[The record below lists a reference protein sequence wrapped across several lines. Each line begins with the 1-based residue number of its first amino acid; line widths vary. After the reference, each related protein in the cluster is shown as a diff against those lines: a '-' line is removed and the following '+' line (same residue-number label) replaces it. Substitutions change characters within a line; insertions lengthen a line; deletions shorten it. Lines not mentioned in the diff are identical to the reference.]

1 MTEPPRRMRSP
12 PGSRRRT
19 LPEHGDRQ
27 YCEPMAELR
36 YSINITVD
44 GCCDHLAIEPDEELH
59 DHHAEN
65 LRRADGLLFGR
76 KTYELMES
84 AWRQPDGA
92 AAGDSRAR
100 SDIDIFAE
108 VIDQA
113 KKYVVSSTLTEVD
126 WNAELLGSD
135 LRSEIER
142 IKGDS
147 VTGLFVGGVTLPR
160 ALAELDLIDEY
171 EFVVHPRIAGYGP
184 YVFNGLAEVVDLEP
198 TDRRELRSGA
208 AVLHYRPRR

>member
-1 MTEPPRRMRSP
+1 MAEPPRRMRSP
-12 PGSRRRT
+12 PRSRRRT
-19 LPEHGDRQ
+19 LPERGDQQ

-36 YSINITVD
+36 YSINITID

-65 LRRADGLLFGR
+65 LQRADGLLFGR

-84 AWRQPDGA
+84 AWRQPDTGA
-92 AAGDSRAR
+92 AEDSGAR
-100 SDIDIFAE
+100 SDIDAFAE

-113 KKYVVSSTLTEVD
+113 TKYVVSSTLTEVD

>member
-12 PGSRRRT
+12 TGSRRRT